1 MFGNGREKKVGVVSN
16 SVVLTWVSFFFE
28 MYIPNF
34 KNVMFVYMLFL
45 DLFPPNL
52 SFLHLSLH
60 GNRNPVLCLV
70 MMSLN
75 RKVTTRKQHKM
86 GLEPMWGNM
95 LVRRVESNLL
105 DHPASQPPVL
115 ILPLRE
121 SCLYFIQ
128 PLPESFLKLPGWAIS
143 GRMSYL
149 EWICIQNLQHPS
161 IF

>member
-1 MFGNGREKKVGVVSN
+1 
-16 SVVLTWVSFFFE
+16 
-28 MYIPNF
+28 MYFRNM
-34 KNVMFVYMLFL
+34 NLMFVYMLFL

-75 RKVTTRKQHKM
+75 LKATTHKLHKM
-86 GLEPMWGNM
+86 GLAPMWGSM
-95 LVRRVESNLL
+95 LGRRVESNLL
-105 DHPASQPPVL
+105 DPLAFQLPAL
-115 ILPLRE
+115 ILQLLE

-143 GRMSYL
+143 GKMSYP

-161 IF
+161 ISKYYLFITLLC